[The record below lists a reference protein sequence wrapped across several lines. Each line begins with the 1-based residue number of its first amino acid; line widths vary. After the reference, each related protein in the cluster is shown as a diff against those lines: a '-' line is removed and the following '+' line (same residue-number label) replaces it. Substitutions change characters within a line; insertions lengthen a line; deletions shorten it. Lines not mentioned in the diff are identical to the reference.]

1 MRFVRFRESHS
12 SEDAEG
18 TGLAL
23 PFRPRLGIQFDA
35 GPDGHGGTILPLDAL
50 PGIPDD
56 SDRARAL
63 DDADLAAYLA
73 ADVELVAARAG
84 LERLPDRS
92 GLVIDASSVR
102 FLAPVHRP
110 QKTVCIGYNYRSH
123 VNEQQRATPDRPALF
138 AKWANAIVGDGD
150 AVVTPNATHAL
161 DLEGELG
168 VVIGTRCR
176 RVPAGL
182 ALAHVAGWTA
192 LNDVTARDL
201 QGQKV
206 ALGPDE
212 HGDGQWARAK
222 SSDTFLP
229 MGPGVVT
236 IDEIPDVSTLTIRSW
251 RTDVQGNRVQM
262 QEGSPRDLIFG
273 VAELIEF
280 ISANITLEP
289 GDIIATGTPSGVGVF
304 RDPPV
309 FLQPGDVVSVEV
321 SGIGRVDNPIVA
333 YDETVPEGSPAT
345 DLVVRV

>member
-1 MRFVRFRESHS
+1 MRFVRFRETHP

-35 GPDGHGGTILPLDAL
+35 GPDGHGGTILPLDAV
-50 PGIPDD
+50 PGILDD
-56 SDRARAL
+56 QDRGRAV

-73 ADVELVAARAG
+73 ADVELAAVTAG
-84 LERLPDRS
+84 LERVPDRS
-92 GLVIDASSVR
+92 GLVLDASDVR

-110 QKTVCIGYNYRSH
+110 QKIVGIGYNYRAH
-123 VNEQQRATPDRPALF
+123 LTEQQRDTPDRPMLF

-150 AVVTPNATHAL
+150 AIVTPNATHAL
-161 DLEGELG
+161 DLEGELAI
-168 VVIGTRCR
+168 VIGTRCR

-192 LNDVTARDL
+192 VNDVTARDL

-206 ALGPDE
+206 ALGPGE
-212 HGDGQWARAK
+212 HGDGQWPRAK
-222 SSDTFLP
+222 SADTFLP
-229 MGPGVVT
+229 MGPAVVT
-236 IDEIPDVSTLTIRSW
+236 IDEVPDVSTLTIRSW

-273 VAELIEF
+273 VGELIEF
-280 ISANITLEP
+280 VSANITLEP
-289 GDIIATGTPSGVGVF
+289 GDVIATGTPSGVGVF

-309 FLQPGDVVSVEV
+309 FLQPGDVASVEV

-333 YDETVPEGSPAT
+333 YDETVPQGSPAAS
-345 DLVVRV
+345 LVVRG